1 MVDATAFVQ
10 GFDIVVCGAG
20 AAGCVVAGRLAA
32 DPDLKVLLLE
42 AGDEGDVEEVRN
54 PRIWMRNIASE
65 RDWDFRSEPCSGLN
79 GRRAPLPMGRVMGG
93 GSAIN
98 GLVWARGHK
107 SDFDLW
113 AAESGDEGWSY
124 EAAVALYKRIEDW
137 DGPASP
143 LRGTGGPMR
152 ITLPQDP
159 VPVVHGLLD
168 AAAEQ
173 GIPPVADHNAEA
185 MASDGCAAIANV
197 NIARDGA
204 RITTASAYV
213 APRRHQPNLTVVTGA
228 RVRRVRIEN
237 GRASAVEFDHA
248 GAVHT
253 ARARHEVVLSLG
265 AINTA
270 KVLMQSG
277 IGDSAHL
284 AAFGIPLVQ
293 HLPGVGQNLQ
303 DHILV
308 AGCVFEYRTPEAPRN
323 NSAEFTFFC
332 KSDPSLPAPDLQP
345 MLEECAFGSEITR
358 PAYDLPVDPSHAF
371 TLAPG
376 LLRPKSRGQV
386 LLTGAGPDD
395 PLRIEAKFL
404 SAEEDVTALIRCI
417 EICRAMGHS
426 DALKPFVKRELMPGP
441 LDPAQ
446 MVAFLR
452 NAAGTY
458 FHATCTAKM
467 GRDPMSVV
475 DGALKV
481 HGIAGLRVAD
491 GSIMPAIAG
500 GNTLAPCVLIGERAA
515 DLIGRDLA
523 FSPSLKAPER
533 DGALA

>member
-1 MVDATAFVQ
+1 MLDAPAFQ
-10 GFDIVVCGAG
+10 EGFDIVVCGAG

-32 DPDLKVLLLE
+32 DLHLKVLLLE
-42 AGDEGDVEEVRN
+42 AGGEGDVEEVRN

-65 RDWDFRSEPCSGLN
+65 RDWDFRSEPCTGLN

-113 AAESGDEGWSY
+113 AAESGDAGWSY
-124 EAAVALYKRIEDW
+124 ESAVAIYKRIEEW

-143 LRGTGGPMR
+143 LRGTNGPMR
-152 ITLPQDP
+152 ITLPENP
-159 VPVVHGLLD
+159 IPVVHGLLD
-168 AAAEQ
+168 AAEEQ
-173 GIPPVADHNAEA
+173 GIPKVADHNAEA
-185 MASDGCAAIANV
+185 LAGDGCAAIANV
-197 NIARDGA
+197 NIARDGS

-228 RVRRVRIEN
+228 RVRRVSIEN
-237 GRASAVEFDHA
+237 GRATAVEFDRG

-253 ARARHEVVLSLG
+253 VRARHEVVLSLG

-277 IGDSAHL
+277 IGNAAHL
-284 AAFGIPLVQ
+284 KQFGIPLAR

-308 AGCVFEYRTPEAPRN
+308 AGCVFEYRTPEPPRN

-358 PAYDLPVDPSHAF
+358 PAYNLPVDPAHAF

-395 PLRIEAKFL
+395 ALRIEANFL

-426 DALKPFVKRELMPGP
+426 EALKPFVKRELMPGP
-441 LDPAQ
+441 LDPAE
-446 MVAFLR
+446 MVTFLR

-467 GRDPMSVV
+467 GRDEMAVV
-475 DGALKV
+475 DGSLKV

-515 DLIGRDLA
+515 DLIARDL
-523 FSPSLKAPER
+523 SSSSSLKAPEC
-533 DGALA
+533 DGACA

>member
-1 MVDATAFVQ
+1 MLDAPAFQ
-10 GFDIVVCGAG
+10 EGFDIVVCGAG

-32 DPDLKVLLLE
+32 DLHLKVLLLE
-42 AGDEGDVEEVRN
+42 AGGEGDVEEVRN

-65 RDWDFRSEPCSGLN
+65 RDWDFRSEPCTGLN

-113 AAESGDEGWSY
+113 AAESGDAGWSY
-124 EAAVALYKRIEDW
+124 ESAVAIYKRIEDW

-152 ITLPQDP
+152 ITLPENP
-159 VPVVHGLLD
+159 IPVVHGLLD
-168 AAAEQ
+168 AAEEQ
-173 GIPPVADHNAEA
+173 RIPKVADHNAEA
-185 MASDGCAAIANV
+185 LAGDGCAAIANV
-197 NIARDGA
+197 NIARDGS

-213 APRRHQPNLTVVTGA
+213 APRRHQPNLVVVTGA
-228 RVRRVRIEN
+228 RVRRVSIEN
-237 GRASAVEFDHA
+237 GRATAVEFDQG

-253 ARARHEVVLSLG
+253 VRARHEVVLSLG

-277 IGDSAHL
+277 IGNAAHL
-284 AAFGIPLVQ
+284 KQFGIPLAR

-308 AGCVFEYRTPEAPRN
+308 AGCVFEYRTPEPPRN

-358 PAYDLPVDPSHAF
+358 PAYNLPVDPAHAF

-395 PLRIEAKFL
+395 PLRIEANFL

-426 DALKPFVKRELMPGP
+426 EALKPFVKRELMPGP
-441 LDPAQ
+441 LDPAE
-446 MVAFLR
+446 MVTFLR

-467 GRDPMSVV
+467 GRDEMAVV
-475 DGALKV
+475 DGSLKV

-515 DLIGRDLA
+515 DLIARDLA
-523 FSPSLKAPER
+523 SSSSLKAPER
-533 DGALA
+533 DGACA